1 MRGEL
6 EEGLDGVR
14 KARKED
20 TKNIKGYRIQ
30 DHLNS
35 MFGCEGRKREGEY
48 KSTRSHAWAIF
59 NAGVQGLPIPELG
72 ETGGGRGLGRKSS
85 VLNILS

>member
-30 DHLNS
+30 VHLNS
-35 MFGCEGRKREGEY
+35 MFGCEGRKREGQY
-48 KSTRSHAWAIF
+48 KSARSHAMGNF
-59 NAGVQGLPIPELG
+59 
-72 ETGGGRGLGRKSS
+72 
-85 VLNILS
+85 